1 MLENPSSI
9 IYGSSGLPISE
20 VLRSPGQ
27 AIISGSL
34 LREALAGVEAEL
46 ALEDQGWIRAV
57 STDGVNVVTDAE
69 RITAVQ
75 KSRIYAMKDP
85 LGRQSIR
92 LWTDYT
98 FGTGMTWSAK
108 DDGATKALEVY
119 WDDLANTALL
129 SASGQRKSS
138 DILLIDGEIFF
149 VLFLGTQ
156 GQATLRRVNTLEI
169 TEFITDPDDVENVRF
184 YKREWFTAQGQTK
197 TAYYRSSN
205 NQKNEAAPDA
215 SGNSIQSGE
224 DGIMFHLAINTIG
237 QRGLPLLLPALDWI
251 KLYRQ
256 FLAAR
261 AAIMLA
267 LARFSWN
274 VKVAGGATSVAAAK
288 AVFQGQLPAA
298 ASVLTENMGSTTTPI
313 NTNSHATNA
322 YEDARMLR
330 LQVCAAVGLSE
341 QYFGDISSGNL
352 ATAKTTELPL
362 QKQFESHQ
370 AIWSD
375 QYDEIDQLV
384 LAKAGIPEDKRYVDR
399 DFPAI
404 TPEDAS
410 QVAEAIAQILP
421 VLPELAASREVM
433 QVALLAL
440 GVDDTNEVIEQLMAE
455 AKGDPAAAM
464 IRALRLFRE
473 VAPQWQRTQRLT
485 HA

>member
-1 MLENPSSI
+1 VQASPRSI

-46 ALEDQGWIRAV
+46 ALEDAGWISLTAAGG
-57 STDGVNVVTDAE
+57 TNDLTDAK
-69 RITAVQ
+69 RILAVE
-75 KSRIYAMKDP
+75 KSRLYALTDP

-119 WDDLANTALL
+119 WNDPANAALL

-149 VLFLGTQ
+149 VLFLEPQ
-156 GQATLRRVNTLEI
+156 GQATLRRVNALEI
-169 TEFITDPDDVENVRF
+169 TEFITDPDDAENVRF
-184 YKREWFTAQGQTK
+184 YKREWSTAQGQSRL
-197 TAYYRSSN
+197 AYYRSSN
-205 NQKNEAAPDA
+205 NLKNEAALD
-215 SGNSIQSGE
+215 SYSKSVQSGE

-267 LARFSWN
+267 LARFSWKT
-274 VKVAGGATSVAAAK
+274 KVAGGVAAVAAAK
-288 AVFQGQLPAA
+288 AVFQGQLPAS
-298 ASVLTENMGSTTTPI
+298 ASVLTENMGSETTPI
-313 NTNSHATNA
+313 KTDSQSRNA

-330 LQVCAAVGLSE
+330 LQVCAAVGVSE

-362 QKQFESHQ
+362 EKQFESHQ

-384 LAKAGIPEDKRYVDR
+384 LAKASIPVERRYVDR

-433 QVALLAL
+433 QVALLAI
-440 GVDDTNEVIEQLMAE
+440 GVDDTNEVLDQLMAE

-473 VAPQWQRTQRLT
+473 AVPVGNGHRG
-485 HA
+485 

>member
-1 MLENPSSI
+1 
-9 IYGSSGLPISE
+9 
-20 VLRSPGQ
+20 
-27 AIISGSL
+27 
-34 LREALAGVEAEL
+34 
-46 ALEDQGWIRAV
+46 
-57 STDGVNVVTDAE
+57 
-69 RITAVQ
+69 
-75 KSRIYAMKDP
+75 
-85 LGRQSIR
+85 
-92 LWTDYT
+92 
-98 FGTGMTWSAK
+98 
-108 DDGATKALEVY
+108 
-119 WDDLANTALL
+119 
-129 SASGQRKSS
+129 
-138 DILLIDGEIFF
+138 
-149 VLFLGTQ
+149 
-156 GQATLRRVNTLEI
+156 
-169 TEFITDPDDVENVRF
+169 
-184 YKREWFTAQGQTK
+184 
-197 TAYYRSSN
+197 
-205 NQKNEAAPDA
+205 
-215 SGNSIQSGE
+215 
-224 DGIMFHLAINTIG
+224 
-237 QRGLPLLLPALDWI
+237 
-251 KLYRQ
+251 
-256 FLAAR
+256 
-261 AAIMLA
+261 
-267 LARFSWN
+267 
-274 VKVAGGATSVAAAK
+274 
-288 AVFQGQLPAA
+288 
-298 ASVLTENMGSTTTPI
+298 
-313 NTNSHATNA
+313 
-322 YEDARMLR
+322 MLR